1 MENEKNKISTFD
13 VQKQREQEILKI
25 IKSDLPIEEKKQLLD
40 SYHESDIADILPL
53 LSLSERT
60 QLFSAYTPEELSEYF
75 AYLEDPTEII
85 EDLDEELVADIVDEM
100 PSDDAVDF
108 LQELDEDKKQQIIEL
123 LEEETAKD
131 VELIS
136 AYSEDLI
143 GSLMTTDF
151 VCFNKSLTVKQAMN
165 ELIKQAG
172 DTENISTIY
181 VTEENGTFYGAIKL
195 RDLFIARST
204 TPLDDIILTSF
215 PYFYANSET
224 SESLPKIKEYDEES
238 LPVLDADNRL
248 IGALTSNDVL
258 EAVEEE
264 IQEDYAKL
272 AGLTQE
278 EDLQE
283 NLFKSVFKRLPW
295 LIALLGLSFLVSA
308 LIGTF
313 DAVIALL
320 PLIVFF
326 QPMILGMSGNSG
338 TQSLGVTV
346 RSLSDGETGKTALSR
361 IFKEVRICF
370 INGFL
375 LAIISLILLTAY
387 IVLFK
392 AIGFSTA
399 ITTSACIS
407 ISLLVS
413 MTVSGFCGS
422 AIPMLFK
429 KIGIDPAT
437 ASGPFITTLN
447 DLISAL
453 TYYGLATLLLL

>member
-1 MENEKNKISTFD
+1 
-13 VQKQREQEILKI
+13 
-25 IKSDLPIEEKKQLLD
+25 
-40 SYHESDIADILPL
+40 
-53 LSLSERT
+53 
-60 QLFSAYTPEELSEYF
+60 
-75 AYLEDPTEII
+75 
-85 EDLDEELVADIVDEM
+85 
-100 PSDDAVDF
+100 
-108 LQELDEDKKQQIIEL
+108 
-123 LEEETAKD
+123 
-131 VELIS
+131 
-136 AYSEDLI
+136 
-143 GSLMTTDF
+143 MTTDF

-215 PYFYANSET
+215 PYFYANSEI

-248 IGALTSNDVL
+248 IGALTSSDVL

-392 AIGFSTA
+392 AVNFTTA

-413 MTVSGFCGS
+413 MTVSGLCGS